1 MKHFLTSLEAQTL
14 FITKAG
20 IIFIIQ
26 LCASI
31 YDWENNQKNWNFS
44 LFRILFLTVLDLNI
58 FFTDTFEYLVSL
70 CEADFFQKHKPNN
83 STFVY

>member
-31 YDWENNQKNWNFS
+31 YDWENNKKNE
-44 LFRILFLTVLDLNI
+44 ILVFLG
-58 FFTDTFEYLVSL
+58 FYF
-70 CEADFFQKHKPNN
+70 
-83 STFVY
+83 

>member
-14 FITKAG
+14 FIRKAG

-31 YDWENNQKNWNFS
+31 YDWEINQKNWNFS
-44 LFRILFLTVLDLNI
+44 VFRILFSNVLDLNI
-58 FFTDTFEYLVSL
+58 FFTDTFEYLVSV
-70 CEADFFQKHKPNN
+70 CETDFFQKHKPNN
-83 STFVY
+83 SSFVY